1 MNLFSGLIQLMEMIV
16 RYLTA
21 GDSHE
26 DCLLCLNQLMEVIEY
41 INKTKITFVFNE
53 LNSIIK

>member
-41 INKTKITFVFNE
+41 LNKTKITLVFII
-53 LNSIIK
+53 LNS

>member
-26 DCLLCLNQLMEVIEY
+26 DHVLCLNQLMEVIEY
-41 INKTKITFVFNE
+41 LNKTKITLVFII
-53 LNSIIK
+53 LNS